1 MVWRYCIHD
10 VYSVWWVAPVAPLMT
25 QSSDGVAASMMYMGC
40 HELLLWHPWWRK
52 ALMGLLHPWCTWGAT
67 SCSCGTLDD
76 AKLWWGCCIHD
87 VHGVPRV
94 APVAPLMT
102 QSSDGVAASMMY
114 MVCHE
119 LLLWQPWWHKAL
131 MELLHPWCTWCATK
145 WWHKALMELLHPWCT
160 WRATNCCCDSRDDKA
175 YRELFLHPRCTKLS
189 KDCCCHV
196 HDVRS
201 LARTV
206 VVVMSTMYE
215 A

>member
-1 MVWRYCIHD
+1 M
-10 VYSVWWVAPVAPLMT
+10 
-25 QSSDGVAASMMYMGC
+25 
-40 HELLLWHPWWRK
+40 
-52 ALMGLLHPWCTWGAT
+52 
-67 SCSCGTLDD
+67 SCCCGTLDD

-102 QSSDGVAASMMY
+102 QSFDGVVASMMY

-119 LLLWQPWWHKAL
+119 LLLWHPWWHKAL
-131 MELLHPWCTWCATK
+131 MELLHPWCTWCATS
-145 WWHKALMELLHPWCT
+145 
-160 WRATNCCCDSRDDKA
+160 CCCDSRDDTK
-175 YRELFLHPRCTKLS
+175 LWWSCCIHDVLCVPRSDDTKLWWSCCIHDVHGVPRVAAVTAVMTKLS
-189 KDCCCHV
+189 ESCSCT

-206 VVVMSTMYE
+206 VVMSTMYE